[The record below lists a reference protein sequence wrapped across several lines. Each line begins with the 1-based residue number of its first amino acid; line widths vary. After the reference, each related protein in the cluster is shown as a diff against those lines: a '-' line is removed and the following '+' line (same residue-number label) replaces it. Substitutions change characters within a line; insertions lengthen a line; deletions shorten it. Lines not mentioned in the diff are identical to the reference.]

1 MITWMQKHKK
11 YLVITIWVST
21 IAFVG
26 AGFVG
31 WGAYDFNKSRA
42 TSVAKVGDIDITM
55 QKFQSGYSRL
65 YSFYANNLG
74 RDISDEE
81 VQQMGLKEAALN
93 SLIQE
98 SLLLNYASEL
108 GLSAND
114 DEIIAELVATPSFQT
129 NGAFDVK
136 QYESVLKSLRT
147 TPSAYEAELKD
158 KLILSKLFKAFN
170 LSANEIDTELIAA
183 NALLNDE
190 ISAKIITAFVIEVSE
205 DELKA
210 SWEKSKDLYLTSQKY
225 ELLSYFIPASKE
237 NVSDEKLKAFYEENR
252 GDYRDGEDKIMSFED
267 AKPAL
272 IADFA
277 LKNTKRAALEEYV
290 KIKKGESNATVST
303 LLISNEDSKNL
314 NIDEIKKAKIGEV
327 LKPME
332 SDGGFMVVK
341 VKNIIKPQPKSYEE
355 AKEQVKASIMANKTK
370 KALEESAKAAL
381 KNKAGFNLSAKVSKS
396 DTEILGL
403 SAENSAALINKIFSN
418 NAKDGYI
425 VFKDMAVAYEIKKQN
440 LLDAEKFN
448 TFKIA
453 FSSNAAALKNSQ
465 LENGLLSSLAKRYK
479 IEKYYK

>member
-11 YLVITIWVST
+11 YLVVTIWVST

-42 TSVAKVGDIDITM
+42 TSVAKVGDIDITI

-65 YSFYANNLG
+65 YSFYANSLG

-81 VQQMGLKEAALN
+81 AEQMGLKEATLN

-108 GLSAND
+108 GLSANN
-114 DEIIAELVATPSFQT
+114 DEIVAELVATPSFQT

-147 TPSAYEAELKD
+147 NPSAYEVELKD
-158 KLILSKLFKAFN
+158 KLVLAKLFKAFN
-170 LSANEIDTELIAA
+170 LSANELDTELVAA
-183 NALLNDE
+183 NTLLNDE
-190 ISAKIITAFVIEVSE
+190 ISAKIITASVPAPSE

-210 SWEKSKDLYLTSQKY
+210 NWKKSKDLYLTSQKY
-225 ELLSYFIPASKE
+225 ELLGYFIPVSKDTA
-237 NVSDEKLKAFYEENR
+237 SDEKLKAFYEENR
-252 GDYRDGEDKIMSFED
+252 GDYRDGEDKIMSFEN
-267 AKPAL
+267 AKSAVE
-272 IADFA
+272 ADYA
-277 LKNTKRAALEEYV
+277 LKSAKRAALEEYV
-290 KIKKGESNATVST
+290 KIKKDESNATATSISVS
-303 LLISNEDSKNL
+303 SEDSKNL

-332 SDGGFMVVK
+332 AENGFMVVK
-341 VKNIIKPQPKSYEE
+341 VENIIKPQPKSFEE
-355 AKEQVKASIMANKTK
+355 AKEQVKASILVLANK

-381 KNKAGFNLSAKVSKS
+381 SDKKGFNLSAKISKTDS
-396 DTEILGL
+396 EILGL
-403 SAENSAALINKIFSN
+403 SAENSAALINKIFSSS
-418 NAKDGYI
+418 AKDGYI
-425 VFKDMAVAYEIKKQN
+425 VFSNLAVVYEIKKQN
-440 LLDAEKFN
+440 LLDDEKFS
-448 TFKIA
+448 TFKTA
-453 FSSNAAALKNSQ
+453 LSSNAAALKNSQ
-465 LENGLLSSLAKRYK
+465 LENGLLSSLAKKYK

>member
-11 YLVITIWVST
+11 YLVVTIWVST

-42 TSVAKVGDIDITM
+42 TSVAKVGDIDITI

-65 YSFYANNLG
+65 YSFYANSLG
-74 RDISDEE
+74 KDISDEE
-81 VQQMGLKEAALN
+81 ADQIGLKEATLN

-98 SLLLNYASEL
+98 SLLLNYAKDL

-114 DEIIAELVATPSFQT
+114 DEIVAELVNTPSFQI
-129 NGAFDVK
+129 NGTFDVK
-136 QYESVLKSLRT
+136 QYETVLKSLRT

-158 KLILSKLFKAFN
+158 KLILAKLFRAFN
-170 LSANEIDTELIAA
+170 LSANDIDTELVAA
-183 NALLNDE
+183 NTLLNDE
-190 ISAKIITAFVIEVSE
+190 ISAKIITASVPSPSE

-225 ELLSYFIPASKE
+225 ELSSYFIPVSNESA
-237 NVSDEKLKAFYEENR
+237 SDEKLKAFYEENR
-252 GDYRDGEDKIMSFED
+252 GDYRDGEDKIMSFEN
-267 AKPAL
+267 AKSAV

-277 LKNTKRAALEEYV
+277 LKNAKRAALEEYV
-290 KIKKGESNATVST
+290 KIKKGESNATATSISVS
-303 LLISNEDSKNL
+303 SEDSKNL

-332 SDGGFMVVK
+332 SNGGFMIVK
-341 VKNIIKPQPKSYEE
+341 VENIIKPQPKSFEE
-355 AKEQVKASIMANKTK
+355 AKEQVKTSIIASKSK

-381 KNKAGFNLSAKVSKS
+381 ANKTGFNLSAKISKT

-403 SAENSAALINKIFSN
+403 SAENSISLINKIFSSS
-418 NAKDGYI
+418 AKDGYI
-425 VFKDMAVAYEIKKQN
+425 VFSDIAVAYEIKKQN
-440 LLDAEKFN
+440 LLDNEKFS
-448 TFKIA
+448 TFKTA
-453 FSSNAAALKNSQ
+453 FSSNATALKNSQ
-465 LENGLLSSLAKRYK
+465 LENGLLSSLTKKYK
-479 IEKYYK
+479 IEKYFK

>member
-1 MITWMQKHKK
+1 M
-11 YLVITIWVST
+11 
-21 IAFVG
+21 G

-81 VQQMGLKEAALN
+81 AQQMGLKEATLN

-158 KLILSKLFKAFN
+158 KLILSKLFRAFN

-190 ISAKIITAFVIEVSE
+190 ISAKIITATRQTVAR
-205 DELKA
+205 LPK
-210 SWEKSKDLYLTSQKY
+210 TS
-225 ELLSYFIPASKE
+225 LNSGS
-237 NVSDEKLKAFYEENR
+237 S
-252 GDYRDGEDKIMSFED
+252 
-267 AKPAL
+267 
-272 IADFA
+272 
-277 LKNTKRAALEEYV
+277 AA
-290 KIKKGESNATVST
+290 GS
-303 LLISNEDSKNL
+303 
-314 NIDEIKKAKIGEV
+314 
-327 LKPME
+327 
-332 SDGGFMVVK
+332 
-341 VKNIIKPQPKSYEE
+341 
-355 AKEQVKASIMANKTK
+355 KASIISLMDSTSRIASV
-370 KALEESAKAAL
+370 ASEA
-381 KNKAGFNLSAKVSKS
+381 VSRS
-396 DTEILGL
+396 SVGVVLIIFPPEIC
-403 SAENSAALINKIFSN
+403 
-418 NAKDGYI
+418 
-425 VFKDMAVAYEIKKQN
+425 
-440 LLDAEKFN
+440 
-448 TFKIA
+448 
-453 FSSNAAALKNSQ
+453 
-465 LENGLLSSLAKRYK
+465 
-479 IEKYYK
+479 